1 METLVKHTSET
12 YDVVEYSD
20 CNKIDTYYNFSS
32 SRSSRRRKKHGY
44 WNNIS
49 SSNLKEDYLKHYGNK
64 LYSVLLHRLT
74 IVLEK
79 DETKTSIKIF
89 EYLNHRKPGV
99 HYFIRKKYVR
109 YITYNKKTNIVYVG
123 NSGTKIS
130 TAIRSNPFVNNEI
143 PMFFDYLY
151 NTLKRGKFVEGLQN
165 NNEILFNIIKQ
176 FYGDFLSNFDVD
188 KIVYADTKKIFL
200 ENYIKVHN
208 IIVPNNYSVF
218 FNNCRLTL
226 RDIKRAK
233 NNLLLAVEKKFK
245 IKGKKFHRVLHNL
258 EYFNP
263 YISQSMVKFFGMDAV
278 KQLKDNE
285 LEKILS
291 INTNSI
297 DARIFDRTVDE
308 FTPIEK
314 KRIMN
319 ILLDCVM
326 NNGSF
331 RTLTD
336 HIEFIYKLRYQY
348 NENLRWESR
357 NRDEFTKEHV
367 FLSNLIS
374 KYQTGIF
381 DRTYSKEFIDSFN
394 TQFISNGGVYYPV
407 LLMDD
412 IQYKNESEI
421 QHNCVK
427 TYTKNVT
434 CLIVSLREG
443 SPDSDVRATIQFIIK
458 HHKNKV
464 KFYRSQT
471 LGRFNR
477 GLENNWTTP
486 VEMLDK
492 FVDSI
497 EDKFK
502 LSDFKITKTTFAN
515 SKTYDVTADDDKTP
529 TVMFDDEKNYNIFQ
543 LIDLDF

>member
-32 SRSSRRRKKHGY
+32 RRRVKKHGY
-44 WNNIS
+44 WNNIGS
-49 SSNLKEDYLKHYGNK
+49 TNLKEDYLKHYGNK
-64 LYSVLLHRLT
+64 LYSVLLHRIT

-123 NSGTKIS
+123 NSGTKTS
-130 TAIRSNPFVNNEI
+130 TAIRSNPFVSNEI

-188 KIVYADTKKIFL
+188 AIVYADTKKIFL
-200 ENYIKVHN
+200 ENYVKVHN

-218 FNNCRLTL
+218 FDNCQLTL

-263 YISQSMVKFFGMDAV
+263 YISPSMVKFFGMDAI

-367 FLSNLIS
+367 FLSNLIA
-374 KYQTGIF
+374 KYQTGVF

-434 CLIVSLREG
+434 CFIVSLREG
-443 SPDSDVRATIQFIIK
+443 SPDSDVRATIQFMIK

-471 LGRFNR
+471 LGRFNK

-515 SKTYDVTADDDKTP
+515 SKTYDVIADDDNKTP
-529 TVMFDDEKNYNIFQ
+529 TVMFDDEKNYSFQ

>member
-20 CNKIDTYYNFSS
+20 CNKIDTYYNFS
-32 SRSSRRRKKHGY
+32 SSRRRKKHGY

-529 TVMFDDEKNYNIFQ
+529 TVMFDDEKNYNFQ

>member
-32 SRSSRRRKKHGY
+32 SRRRKKHGY

-49 SSNLKEDYLKHYGNK
+49 STNLKEDYLKHYGNK

-297 DARIFDRTVDE
+297 DDRIFDRTVDE

-529 TVMFDDEKNYNIFQ
+529 TVMFDDEKNYNFQ

>member
-32 SRSSRRRKKHGY
+32 SRRRKKHGY

-49 SSNLKEDYLKHYGNK
+49 STNLKEDYLKHYGNK

-529 TVMFDDEKNYNIFQ
+529 TVMFDDEKNYNFQ

>member
-32 SRSSRRRKKHGY
+32 RRRVKKHGY
-44 WNNIS
+44 WNNIGS
-49 SSNLKEDYLKHYGNK
+49 TNLKEDYLKHYGNK
-64 LYSVLLHRLT
+64 LYSVLLHRIT

-123 NSGTKIS
+123 NSGTKTS
-130 TAIRSNPFVNNEI
+130 TAIRSNPFVSNEI

-218 FNNCRLTL
+218 FDNCQLTL

-263 YISQSMVKFFGMDAV
+263 YISPSMVKFFGMDAI

-367 FLSNLIS
+367 FLSNLIA
-374 KYQTGIF
+374 KYQTGVF

-434 CLIVSLREG
+434 CFIVSLREG
-443 SPDSDVRATIQFIIK
+443 SPDSDVRATIQFMIK

-471 LGRFNR
+471 LGRFNK

-515 SKTYDVTADDDKTP
+515 SKTYDVIADDDNKTP
-529 TVMFDDEKNYNIFQ
+529 TVMFDDEKNYSFQ

>member
-20 CNKIDTYYNFSS
+20 CNKIDNDYIF
-32 SRSSRRRKKHGY
+32 SSRRKRKKNGY
-44 WNNIS
+44 WSNIS

-64 LYSVLLHRLT
+64 LYSVLLHRIT

-123 NSGTKIS
+123 NSGTKTS
-130 TAIRSNPFVNNEI
+130 TAIRSNPFVSNEI

-188 KIVYADTKKIFL
+188 AIVYADTKKIFL
-200 ENYIKVHN
+200 ENYVKVHN

-218 FNNCRLTL
+218 FDNCQLTL

-263 YISQSMVKFFGMDAV
+263 YISPSMVKFFGMDAI

-291 INTNSI
+291 IHTNSI

-367 FLSNLIS
+367 FLSNLIA
-374 KYQTGIF
+374 KYQTGVF

-434 CLIVSLREG
+434 CFIVSLREG
-443 SPDSDVRATIQFIIK
+443 SPDSDVRATIQFMIK

-471 LGRFNR
+471 LGRFNK

-515 SKTYDVTADDDKTP
+515 SKTYDVIADDDNKTP
-529 TVMFDDEKNYNIFQ
+529 TVMFDDEKNYSFQ

>member
-1 METLVKHTSET
+1 MENLVKHTSET

-20 CNKIDTYYNFSS
+20 CNKIDTYYNFS
-32 SRSSRRRKKHGY
+32 SSRRRKKHGY

-130 TAIRSNPFVNNEI
+130 TAIRSNPFLNNEI

-297 DARIFDRTVDE
+297 DARIFDKTVDE

-529 TVMFDDEKNYNIFQ
+529 TVMFDDEKNYNFQ

>member
-20 CNKIDTYYNFSS
+20 CNKIDNDYIF
-32 SRSSRRRKKHGY
+32 SSRRKRKKNGY
-44 WNNIS
+44 WSNIS

-64 LYSVLLHRLT
+64 LYSVLLHRIT

-99 HYFIRKKYVR
+99 HYFVRKKYVR

-123 NSGTKIS
+123 NSGTKTS
-130 TAIRSNPFVNNEI
+130 TAIRSNPFVSNEI

-188 KIVYADTKKIFL
+188 AIVYADTKKIFL
-200 ENYIKVHN
+200 ENYVKVHN

-218 FNNCRLTL
+218 FDNCQLTL

-263 YISQSMVKFFGMDAV
+263 YISPSMVKFFGMDAI

-291 INTNSI
+291 IHTNSI

-308 FTPIEK
+308 FTQVEK

-367 FLSNLIS
+367 FLSNLIA
-374 KYQTGIF
+374 KYQTGVF

-434 CLIVSLREG
+434 CFIVSLREG
-443 SPDSDVRATIQFIIK
+443 SPDSDVRATIQFMIK

-471 LGRFNR
+471 LGRFNK

-515 SKTYDVTADDDKTP
+515 SKTYDVIADDDNKTP
-529 TVMFDDEKNYNIFQ
+529 TVMFDDEKNYSFQ

>member
-20 CNKIDTYYNFSS
+20 CNKIDTYYNFS
-32 SRSSRRRKKHGY
+32 SSRRRKKHGY

-297 DARIFDRTVDE
+297 DARIFDKTVDE

-529 TVMFDDEKNYNIFQ
+529 TVMFDYEKNYNIFQ

>member
-20 CNKIDTYYNFSS
+20 CNKIDNDYIF
-32 SRSSRRRKKHGY
+32 SSRRKRKKNGY
-44 WNNIS
+44 WSNIS

-64 LYSVLLHRLT
+64 LYSVLLHRIT

-123 NSGTKIS
+123 NSGTKTS
-130 TAIRSNPFVNNEI
+130 TAIRSNPFVSNEI

-218 FNNCRLTL
+218 FDNCQLTL

-263 YISQSMVKFFGMDAV
+263 YISPSMVKFFGMDAI

-367 FLSNLIS
+367 FLSNLIA
-374 KYQTGIF
+374 KYQTGVF

-434 CLIVSLREG
+434 CFIVSLREG
-443 SPDSDVRATIQFIIK
+443 SPDSDVRATIQFMIK

-471 LGRFNR
+471 LGRFNK

-515 SKTYDVTADDDKTP
+515 SKTYDVIADDDNKTP
-529 TVMFDDEKNYNIFQ
+529 TVMFDDEKNYSFQ

>member
-20 CNKIDTYYNFSS
+20 CNKIDNDYIF
-32 SRSSRRRKKHGY
+32 SSRRKRKKNGY
-44 WNNIS
+44 WSNIS

-64 LYSVLLHRLT
+64 LYSVLLHRIT

-79 DETKTSIKIF
+79 DETKTSIKIY

-123 NSGTKIS
+123 NSGTKTS
-130 TAIRSNPFVNNEI
+130 TAIRSNPFVSNEI

-188 KIVYADTKKIFL
+188 AIVYADTKKIFL
-200 ENYIKVHN
+200 ENYVKVHN

-218 FNNCRLTL
+218 FDNCQLTL

-263 YISQSMVKFFGMDAV
+263 YISPSMVKFFGMDAI

-367 FLSNLIS
+367 FLSNLIA
-374 KYQTGIF
+374 KYQTGVF

-434 CLIVSLREG
+434 CFIVSLREG
-443 SPDSDVRATIQFIIK
+443 SPDSDVRATIQFMIK

-471 LGRFNR
+471 LGRFNK

-515 SKTYDVTADDDKTP
+515 SKTYDVIADDDNKTP
-529 TVMFDDEKNYNIFQ
+529 TVMFDDEKNYSFQ

>member
-20 CNKIDTYYNFSS
+20 CNKIDTYYNFS
-32 SRSSRRRKKHGY
+32 SSRRRKKHGY

-151 NTLKRGKFVEGLQN
+151 NTLKGGKFVEGLQN

-218 FNNCRLTL
+218 FNKCRLTL

>member
-1 METLVKHTSET
+1 MLFYV
-12 YDVVEYSD
+12 
-20 CNKIDTYYNFSS
+20 
-32 SRSSRRRKKHGY
+32 
-44 WNNIS
+44 
-49 SSNLKEDYLKHYGNK
+49 
-64 LYSVLLHRLT
+64 
-74 IVLEK
+74 
-79 DETKTSIKIF
+79 IK
-89 EYLNHRKPGV
+89 
-99 HYFIRKKYVR
+99 
-109 YITYNKKTNIVYVG
+109 
-123 NSGTKIS
+123 
-130 TAIRSNPFVNNEI
+130 
-143 PMFFDYLY
+143 
-151 NTLKRGKFVEGLQN
+151 Q
-165 NNEILFNIIKQ
+165 NII
-176 FYGDFLSNFDVD
+176 YYRNVLSNFDVD
-188 KIVYADTKKIFL
+188 AIVYADTKKIFL
-200 ENYIKVHN
+200 ENYVKVHN

-218 FNNCRLTL
+218 FDNCQLTL

-263 YISQSMVKFFGMDAV
+263 YISPSMVKFFGMDAV
-278 KQLKDNE
+278 KQLKDDE

-367 FLSNLIS
+367 FLSNLIA
-374 KYQTGIF
+374 KYQTGVF

-434 CLIVSLREG
+434 CFIVSLREG
-443 SPDSDVRATIQFIIK
+443 SPDSDVRATIQFTIK

-471 LGRFNR
+471 LGRFNKN
-477 GLENNWTTP
+477 LEDNWTKP

-515 SKTYDVTADDDKTP
+515 SKTYDVISDDDNKTP
-529 TVMFDDEKNYNIFQ
+529 TVMFDDEKNYSFQ

>member
-32 SRSSRRRKKHGY
+32 RRRVKKHGY
-44 WNNIS
+44 WNNIGS
-49 SSNLKEDYLKHYGNK
+49 TNLKEDYLKHYGNK
-64 LYSVLLHRLT
+64 LYSVLLHRIT

-123 NSGTKIS
+123 NSGTKTS
-130 TAIRSNPFVNNEI
+130 TAIRSNPFVSNEI

-188 KIVYADTKKIFL
+188 AIVYADTKKIFL
-200 ENYIKVHN
+200 ENYVKVHN

-218 FNNCRLTL
+218 FDNCQLTL

-263 YISQSMVKFFGMDAV
+263 YISPSMVKFFGMDAV

-291 INTNSI
+291 ININSI
-297 DARIFDRTVDE
+297 DSRIFDKTVDE

-367 FLSNLIS
+367 FLSNLIA
-374 KYQTGIF
+374 KYQTGVF

-434 CLIVSLREG
+434 CFIVSLREG
-443 SPDSDVRATIQFIIK
+443 SPDSDVRATIQFTIK

-471 LGRFNR
+471 LGRFNK

-502 LSDFKITKTTFAN
+502 LNDFKITKTTFAN
-515 SKTYDVTADDDKTP
+515 SKTYDVIADDDNKTP
-529 TVMFDDEKNYNIFQ
+529 TVMFDDEKNYSFQ

>member
-20 CNKIDTYYNFSS
+20 CNKIDNDYIF
-32 SRSSRRRKKHGY
+32 SSRRKRKKNGY
-44 WNNIS
+44 WSNIS

-64 LYSVLLHRLT
+64 LYSVLLHRIT

-99 HYFIRKKYVR
+99 HYFVRKKYVR

-123 NSGTKIS
+123 NSGTKTS
-130 TAIRSNPFVNNEI
+130 TAIRSNPFVSNEI

-188 KIVYADTKKIFL
+188 AIVYADTKKIFL
-200 ENYIKVHN
+200 ENYVKVHN

-218 FNNCRLTL
+218 FDNCQLTL

-263 YISQSMVKFFGMDAV
+263 YISPSMVKFFGMDAI

-291 INTNSI
+291 IHTNSI

-367 FLSNLIS
+367 FLSNLIA
-374 KYQTGIF
+374 KYQTGVF

-434 CLIVSLREG
+434 CFIVSLREG

-471 LGRFNR
+471 LGRFNK

-515 SKTYDVTADDDKTP
+515 SKTYDVIADDDNKTP
-529 TVMFDDEKNYNIFQ
+529 TVMFDDEKNYSFQ

>member
-20 CNKIDTYYNFSS
+20 CNKIDNDYIF
-32 SRSSRRRKKHGY
+32 SSRRKRKKNGH
-44 WNNIS
+44 WRNIS

-64 LYSVLLHRLT
+64 LYSVLLHRIT

-79 DETKTSIKIF
+79 DETKTSIKIY

-123 NSGTKIS
+123 NSGTKTS
-130 TAIRSNPFVNNEI
+130 TAIRSNPFVSNEI

-188 KIVYADTKKIFL
+188 AIVYADTKKIFL
-200 ENYIKVHN
+200 ENYVKVHN

-218 FNNCRLTL
+218 FDNCQLTL

-263 YISQSMVKFFGMDAV
+263 YISPSMVKFFGMDAV
-278 KQLKDNE
+278 KQLKDDE

-367 FLSNLIS
+367 FLSNLIA
-374 KYQTGIF
+374 KYQTGVF

-434 CLIVSLREG
+434 CFIVSLREG
-443 SPDSDVRATIQFIIK
+443 SPDSDVRATIQFMIK

-471 LGRFNR
+471 LGRFNK

-515 SKTYDVTADDDKTP
+515 SKTYDVIADDDNKTP
-529 TVMFDDEKNYNIFQ
+529 TVMFDDEKNYSFQ

>member
-20 CNKIDTYYNFSS
+20 CNKIDNDYIF
-32 SRSSRRRKKHGY
+32 SSRRKRKKNGY
-44 WNNIS
+44 WSNIS

-64 LYSVLLHRLT
+64 LYSVLLHRIT

-79 DETKTSIKIF
+79 DETKTSIKIY

-123 NSGTKIS
+123 NSGTKTS
-130 TAIRSNPFVNNEI
+130 TAIRSNPFVSNEI

-263 YISQSMVKFFGMDAV
+263 YISPSMVKFFGMDAI

-367 FLSNLIS
+367 FLSNLIA
-374 KYQTGIF
+374 KYQTGVF

-434 CLIVSLREG
+434 CFIVSLREG
-443 SPDSDVRATIQFIIK
+443 SPDSDVRATIQFMIK

-471 LGRFNR
+471 LGRFNK

-515 SKTYDVTADDDKTP
+515 SKTYDVIADDDNKTP
-529 TVMFDDEKNYNIFQ
+529 TVMFDDEKNYSFQ

>member
-20 CNKIDTYYNFSS
+20 CNKIDNDYIF
-32 SRSSRRRKKHGY
+32 SSRRKRKKNGY
-44 WNNIS
+44 WSNIS

-64 LYSVLLHRLT
+64 LYSVLLHRIT

-99 HYFIRKKYVR
+99 HYFVRKKYVR

-123 NSGTKIS
+123 NSGTKTS
-130 TAIRSNPFVNNEI
+130 TAIRSNPFVSNEI

-188 KIVYADTKKIFL
+188 AIVYADTKKIFL
-200 ENYIKVHN
+200 ENYVKVHN

-218 FNNCRLTL
+218 FDNCQLTL

-263 YISQSMVKFFGMDAV
+263 YISPSMVKFFGMDAI

-291 INTNSI
+291 IHTNSI

-367 FLSNLIS
+367 FLSNLIA
-374 KYQTGIF
+374 KYQTGVF

-434 CLIVSLREG
+434 CFIVSLREG
-443 SPDSDVRATIQFIIK
+443 SPDSDVRATIQFMIK

-471 LGRFNR
+471 LGRFNK

-515 SKTYDVTADDDKTP
+515 SKTYDVIADDDNKTP
-529 TVMFDDEKNYNIFQ
+529 TVMFDDEKNYSFQ

>member
-1 METLVKHTSET
+1 
-12 YDVVEYSD
+12 
-20 CNKIDTYYNFSS
+20 
-32 SRSSRRRKKHGY
+32 
-44 WNNIS
+44 
-49 SSNLKEDYLKHYGNK
+49 
-64 LYSVLLHRLT
+64 
-74 IVLEK
+74 
-79 DETKTSIKIF
+79 
-89 EYLNHRKPGV
+89 
-99 HYFIRKKYVR
+99 
-109 YITYNKKTNIVYVG
+109 
-123 NSGTKIS
+123 
-130 TAIRSNPFVNNEI
+130 
-143 PMFFDYLY
+143 
-151 NTLKRGKFVEGLQN
+151 
-165 NNEILFNIIKQ
+165 
-176 FYGDFLSNFDVD
+176 
-188 KIVYADTKKIFL
+188 
-200 ENYIKVHN
+200 
-208 IIVPNNYSVF
+208 
-218 FNNCRLTL
+218 
-226 RDIKRAK
+226 
-233 NNLLLAVEKKFK
+233 LLLAVEKKFK

>member
-20 CNKIDTYYNFSS
+20 CNKIDNDYIF
-32 SRSSRRRKKHGY
+32 SSRRKRKKNGY
-44 WNNIS
+44 WSNIS

-64 LYSVLLHRLT
+64 LYSVLLHRIT

-79 DETKTSIKIF
+79 DETKTSIKIY

-123 NSGTKIS
+123 NSGTKTS
-130 TAIRSNPFVNNEI
+130 TAIRSNPFVSNEI

-218 FNNCRLTL
+218 FDNCQLTL

-263 YISQSMVKFFGMDAV
+263 YISPSMVKFFGMDAI

-367 FLSNLIS
+367 FLSNLIA
-374 KYQTGIF
+374 KYQTGVF

-434 CLIVSLREG
+434 CFIVSLREG
-443 SPDSDVRATIQFIIK
+443 SPDSDVRATIQFMIK

-471 LGRFNR
+471 LGRFNK

-515 SKTYDVTADDDKTP
+515 SKTYDVIADDDNKTP
-529 TVMFDDEKNYNIFQ
+529 TVMFDDEKNYSFQ

>member
-1 METLVKHTSET
+1 MENLVKHTSET

-20 CNKIDTYYNFSS
+20 CNKIDTYYNFS
-32 SRSSRRRKKHGY
+32 SSRRRKKHGY

-326 NNGSF
+326 NNGSL

-529 TVMFDDEKNYNIFQ
+529 TVMFDDEKNYNFQ

>member
-515 SKTYDVTADDDKTP
+515 SKTYDVIADDDNKTP
-529 TVMFDDEKNYNIFQ
+529 TVMFDDEKNYSFQ

>member
-20 CNKIDTYYNFSS
+20 CNKIDTCYNFSS
-32 SRSSRRRKKHGY
+32 RRRRKKHGH

-49 SSNLKEDYLKHYGNK
+49 STNLKEDYLKHYGNK

-123 NSGTKIS
+123 NSGTKTS

-143 PMFFDYLY
+143 PMFFDNLY

-165 NNEILFNIIKQ
+165 NNEIFFNIVKQ
-176 FYGDFLSNFDVD
+176 FYGDFLNNFDVD
-188 KIVYADTKKIFL
+188 TISPFESKKLFL
-200 ENYIKVHN
+200 DNYVKVHN
-208 IIVPNNYSVF
+208 IVVPNNYSVF
-218 FNNCRLTL
+218 FNNCQLTL

-258 EYFNP
+258 KYFNP
-263 YISQSMVKFFGMDAV
+263 YLSQSMVKFFGMDAV

-285 LEKILS
+285 LEQILS
-291 INTNSI
+291 INANSI

-314 KRIMN
+314 KRIMD

-326 NNGSF
+326 NSGSF

-367 FLSNLIS
+367 FLSNLIA
-374 KYQTGIF
+374 KYQTGVF

-412 IQYKNESEI
+412 IEYKNESEV

-434 CLIVSLREG
+434 CFIVSLREG
-443 SPDSDVRATIQFIIK
+443 SPDSDVRATVQFTIK

-464 KFYRSQT
+464 KFYRDQT
-471 LGRFNR
+471 LGRFNKS
-477 GLENNWTTP
+477 LQDNWTKP
-486 VEMLDK
+486 VEMLDE
-492 FVDSI
+492 FINSI

-502 LSDFKITKTTFAN
+502 LNDFKITKTTFEK
-515 SKTYDVTADDDKTP
+515 SKTYDVIADDDNKTP
-529 TVMFDDEKNYNIFQ
+529 TVMFDDEKNYSFQ

>member
-20 CNKIDTYYNFSS
+20 CNKIDNDYIF
-32 SRSSRRRKKHGY
+32 SSRRKRKKNGY
-44 WNNIS
+44 WSNIS

-64 LYSVLLHRLT
+64 LYSVLLHRIT

-99 HYFIRKKYVR
+99 HYFVRKKYVR

-123 NSGTKIS
+123 NSGTKTS
-130 TAIRSNPFVNNEI
+130 TAIRSNPFVSNEI

-188 KIVYADTKKIFL
+188 AIVYADTKKIFL
-200 ENYIKVHN
+200 ENYVKVHN

-218 FNNCRLTL
+218 FDNCQLTL

-263 YISQSMVKFFGMDAV
+263 YISPSMVKFFGMDAV

-367 FLSNLIS
+367 FLSNLIA
-374 KYQTGIF
+374 KYQTGVF

-434 CLIVSLREG
+434 CFIVSLREG
-443 SPDSDVRATIQFIIK
+443 SPDSDVRATIQFMIK

-471 LGRFNR
+471 LGRFNK

-515 SKTYDVTADDDKTP
+515 SKTYDVIADDDNKTP
-529 TVMFDDEKNYNIFQ
+529 TVMFDDEKNYSFQ

>member
-20 CNKIDTYYNFSS
+20 CNKIDNDYIF
-32 SRSSRRRKKHGY
+32 SSRRKRKKNGY
-44 WNNIS
+44 WSNIS

-64 LYSVLLHRLT
+64 LYSVLLHRIT

-99 HYFIRKKYVR
+99 HYFVRKKYVR

-123 NSGTKIS
+123 NSGTKTS
-130 TAIRSNPFVNNEI
+130 TAIRSNPFVSNEI

-188 KIVYADTKKIFL
+188 AIVYADTKKIFL
-200 ENYIKVHN
+200 ENYVKVHN

-218 FNNCRLTL
+218 FDNCQLTL

-263 YISQSMVKFFGMDAV
+263 YISQSIVKFFGMDAV

-308 FTPIEK
+308 FTPVEK

-348 NENLRWESR
+348 NENLKWESR

-367 FLSNLIS
+367 FLSNLIA
-374 KYQTGIF
+374 KYQTGVF

-434 CLIVSLREG
+434 CFIVSLREG

-471 LGRFNR
+471 LGRFNK
-477 GLENNWTTP
+477 GLENNWTIP

-515 SKTYDVTADDDKTP
+515 SKTYDVIADDDNKTP
-529 TVMFDDEKNYNIFQ
+529 TVMFDDEKNYSFQ

>member
-99 HYFIRKKYVR
+99 HYFMRKKYVR

-291 INTNSI
+291 IHTNSI

>member
-32 SRSSRRRKKHGY
+32 RRRVKKHGY
-44 WNNIS
+44 WNNIGS
-49 SSNLKEDYLKHYGNK
+49 TNLKEDYLKHYGNK
-64 LYSVLLHRLT
+64 LYSVLLHRIT

-123 NSGTKIS
+123 NSGTKTS
-130 TAIRSNPFVNNEI
+130 TAIRSNPFVSNEI

-188 KIVYADTKKIFL
+188 AIVYADTKKIFL
-200 ENYIKVHN
+200 ENYVKVHN

-218 FNNCRLTL
+218 FDNCQLTL

-263 YISQSMVKFFGMDAV
+263 YISPSMVKFFGMDAV

-291 INTNSI
+291 IHTNSI

-367 FLSNLIS
+367 FLSNLIA
-374 KYQTGIF
+374 KYQTGVF

-434 CLIVSLREG
+434 CFIVSLREG
-443 SPDSDVRATIQFIIK
+443 SPDSDVRATIQFTIK

-471 LGRFNR
+471 LGRFNK

-502 LSDFKITKTTFAN
+502 LNDFKITKTTFAN
-515 SKTYDVTADDDKTP
+515 SKTYDVIADDDNKTP
-529 TVMFDDEKNYNIFQ
+529 TVMFDDEKNYSFQ

>member
-32 SRSSRRRKKHGY
+32 RRRVKKHGY
-44 WNNIS
+44 WNNIGS
-49 SSNLKEDYLKHYGNK
+49 TNLKEDYLKHYGNK
-64 LYSVLLHRLT
+64 LYSVLLHRIT

-123 NSGTKIS
+123 NSGTKTS
-130 TAIRSNPFVNNEI
+130 TAIRSNPFVSNEI

-218 FNNCRLTL
+218 FDNCQLTL

-263 YISQSMVKFFGMDAV
+263 YISPSMVKFFGMDAI

-291 INTNSI
+291 IHTNSI

-367 FLSNLIS
+367 FLSNLIA
-374 KYQTGIF
+374 KYQTGVF

-434 CLIVSLREG
+434 CFIVSLREG
-443 SPDSDVRATIQFIIK
+443 SPDSDVRATIQFMIK

-471 LGRFNR
+471 LGRFNK

-515 SKTYDVTADDDKTP
+515 SKTYDVIADDDNKTP
-529 TVMFDDEKNYNIFQ
+529 TVMFDDEKNYSFQ

>member
-1 METLVKHTSET
+1 MENLVKHTSET

-20 CNKIDTYYNFSS
+20 CNNIDTYYNFSS
-32 SRSSRRRKKHGY
+32 SRSRKRKKHGY

-130 TAIRSNPFVNNEI
+130 TAIRSNPFLNNEI

-245 IKGKKFHRVLHNL
+245 IKGKKFHRVLHKL

-529 TVMFDDEKNYNIFQ
+529 TVMFDDEKNYNFQ

>member
-32 SRSSRRRKKHGY
+32 RRRVKKHGY
-44 WNNIS
+44 WNNIGS
-49 SSNLKEDYLKHYGNK
+49 TNLKEDYLKHYGNK
-64 LYSVLLHRLT
+64 LYSVLLHRIT

-123 NSGTKIS
+123 NSGTKTS
-130 TAIRSNPFVNNEI
+130 TAIRSNPFVSNEI

-188 KIVYADTKKIFL
+188 AIVYADTKKIFL
-200 ENYIKVHN
+200 ENYVKVHN

-218 FNNCRLTL
+218 FDNCQLTL

-263 YISQSMVKFFGMDAV
+263 YISPSMVKFFGMDAI

-291 INTNSI
+291 IHTNSI

-367 FLSNLIS
+367 FLSNLIA
-374 KYQTGIF
+374 KYQTGVF

-434 CLIVSLREG
+434 CFIVSLREG
-443 SPDSDVRATIQFIIK
+443 SPDSDVRATIQFTIK

-471 LGRFNR
+471 LGRFNK

-515 SKTYDVTADDDKTP
+515 SKTYDVIADDDNKTP
-529 TVMFDDEKNYNIFQ
+529 TVMFDDEKNYSFQ

>member
-32 SRSSRRRKKHGY
+32 RRRVKKHGY
-44 WNNIS
+44 WNNIGS
-49 SSNLKEDYLKHYGNK
+49 TNLKEDYLKHYGNK
-64 LYSVLLHRLT
+64 LYSVLLHRIT

-123 NSGTKIS
+123 NSGTKTS
-130 TAIRSNPFVNNEI
+130 TAIRSNPFVSNEI

-188 KIVYADTKKIFL
+188 AIVYADTKKIFL
-200 ENYIKVHN
+200 ENYVKVHN

-218 FNNCRLTL
+218 FDNCQLTL

-263 YISQSMVKFFGMDAV
+263 YISPSMVKFFGMDAI

-291 INTNSI
+291 IHTNSI

-367 FLSNLIS
+367 FLSNLIA
-374 KYQTGIF
+374 KYQTGVF

-434 CLIVSLREG
+434 CFIVSLREG
-443 SPDSDVRATIQFIIK
+443 SPDSDVRATIQFMIK

-471 LGRFNR
+471 LGRFNK

-515 SKTYDVTADDDKTP
+515 SKTYDVIADDDNKTP
-529 TVMFDDEKNYNIFQ
+529 TVMFDDEKNYSFQ